1 MIRFASSLRA
11 RLIAFVLLAVL
22 PAFGVIL
29 FTDQRHRASI
39 ADQVQ
44 KNALGSAR
52 VIATEQRRIF
62 VNAHQLLITL
72 ARLPQIREGNTTACG
87 KILAGLLEPL
97 YIDLGVVDAKGNLL
111 CNALGSQNFQ
121 GRRLKNSYVDRV
133 VESRDIAVGE
143 IQRDASN
150 GKTVIELGFPVGEST
165 ERLRA
170 IAFVVLDYSWIVR
183 ITAKNHLPSGAAF
196 TLFDDNGKVFLRD
209 PDDVALV
216 GTRIQTD
223 GAGKSKLVRGVE
235 GNIEST
241 GLDQIARLFTFRQ
254 LDHRIG
260 GSVMYAGIDIPA
272 RAAFAESEKILREN
286 LIILSVLTALT
297 LIAAWFGADLFV
309 LRRVSDLVDATK
321 KLAGGNL
328 TARTGLPYGG
338 SELGHLARTFDDL
351 AKTLERRATDAKVAE
366 TEIQKQHLRQSAIH
380 AITTAMTSSLDVG
393 NVLNALF
400 DGVTIL
406 FPSSCVTISWADKQT
421 DMIEPIL
428 QPPPIHGTGRP
439 AYAENERG
447 FPLEVF
453 KHKSPLLISNAQT
466 DPRASDP
473 ESLRAGG
480 YLTYLGLPMIVK
492 GEVLGV
498 LSFYST
504 ETIDLRI
511 EEETFLA
518 DLTHQAAIALYNSHL
533 FEQTRN
539 QTVELEKSNRI
550 KDEFLGIISHELR
563 TPLNIIMN
571 CAEAMNMGVFGD
583 ITREH
588 GKGTE
593 KIRVQA
599 SHLLSLIN
607 SILEITKIESGRMAI
622 NAEPINLDEFIRDL
636 ESDYAMTSKEK
647 NLAINWRIPADL
659 PNFVTDRMK
668 LRQVAINLVNNAIKF
683 TDHGSVDISF
693 RAVPDEPFL
702 EFSVSDTGIGMAE
715 EFLPHIFDK
724 LNQID
729 SATTRNYSGAGL
741 GLYLVKNFVGLLGG
755 SVSVY
760 SKPGEGTTF
769 TVRLPINW
777 SRELHDDGRLAGTA
791 STTVIAPRPSTEVEL

>member
-39 ADQVQ
+39 AEQVQ

-52 VIATEQRRIF
+52 VIATEQRMIF
-62 VNAHQLLITL
+62 ENAHQLLITL
-72 ARLPQIREGNTTACG
+72 ARLPQLREGNAAACK
-87 KILAGLLEPL
+87 KILAALLEPL
-97 YIDLGVVDAKGNLL
+97 YVDLGVMDAKGNLM
-111 CNALGSQNFQ
+111 CNALGSQIFQ
-121 GRRLKNSYVDRV
+121 SRRLKNSFVGRV

-150 GKTVIELGFPVGEST
+150 GKMVIELGFPVGEST
-165 ERLRA
+165 GSLRA
-170 IAFVVLDYSWIVR
+170 VAFVVLHYSWIVR
-183 ITAKNHLPSGAAF
+183 ITANNHLPSGASF
-196 TLFDDNGKVFLRD
+196 TLFDDNGQVLLRY
-209 PDDVALV
+209 PDEPALV

-223 GAGKSKLVRGVE
+223 SAGKTKLIRGVE

-241 GLDQIARLFTFRQ
+241 GVDKIAHLFTYRQ

-260 GSVMYAGIDIPA
+260 GSVVYAGIDIPA
-272 RAAFAESEKILREN
+272 RAAFAESENILREN

-309 LRRVSDLVDATK
+309 LRRVSDLMGATK
-321 KLAGGNL
+321 ELAAGNL
-328 TARTGLPYGG
+328 KARTGLTYGG

-351 AKTLERRATDAKVAE
+351 AKTLEQRAADAKVAE

-380 AITTAMTSSLDVG
+380 EISTAMTSSLDVG
-393 NVLNALF
+393 NVLTALSE
-400 DGVTIL
+400 GVAPL
-406 FPSSCVTISWADKQT
+406 FPSSCVSIRWLDEHSGK
-421 DMIEPIL
+421 IEPIAQSPRTDPMGQL
-428 QPPPIHGTGRP
+428 AG
-439 AYAENERG
+439 AENESG
-447 FPLEVF
+447 LPLEVF
-453 KHKSPLLISNAQT
+453 KLKSPLLVSNAQN

-473 ESLRAGG
+473 ESLRVAG
-480 YLTYLGLPMIVK
+480 LVTYLGLPMIVK

-511 EEETFLA
+511 EETFLA

-539 QTVELEKSNRI
+539 QAAELEKSNRI
-550 KDEFLGIISHELR
+550 KDEFLGVISHELR

-571 CAEAMNMGVFGD
+571 CAEALNMGVFGD
-583 ITREH
+583 ITPEH

-607 SILEITKIESGRMAI
+607 SILEITKIESGSMAF
-622 NAEPINLDEFIRDL
+622 NPESINLNELIREL
-636 ESDYAMTSKEK
+636 ESDYAMASKEK
-647 NLAINWRIPADL
+647 HLAINWQIPPDL
-659 PNFVTDRMK
+659 PNLVSDRMK
-668 LRQVAINLVNNAIKF
+668 LRQVAINLVNNAVKF
-683 TDHGSVDISF
+683 TDKGSVDISF
-693 RAVPDEPFL
+693 RSVPDEPFM

-715 EFLPHIFDK
+715 EFLPRIFDK
-724 LNQID
+724 FNQID
-729 SATTRNYSGAGL
+729 SATTRDYSGAGL
-741 GLYLVKNFVGLLGG
+741 GLYLVKSFVGLLGG
-755 SVSVY
+755 SVSVR
-760 SKPGEGTTF
+760 SQLGEGTTF
-769 TVRLPINW
+769 TVRLPMSSSIGFF
-777 SRELHDDGRLAGTA
+777 EKDVLASHSAGA
-791 STTVIAPRPSTEVEL
+791 AIAPRPSMEVEL

>member
-44 KNALGSAR
+44 KSALGSAR

-62 VNAHQLLITL
+62 DNAHQLLITL
-72 ARLPQIREGNTTACG
+72 ARLPQLREGNAAACA

-97 YIDLGVVDAKGNLL
+97 YVDLGVVDAKGNLL
-111 CNALGSQNFQ
+111 CNALGSQIFQ
-121 GRRLKNSYVDRV
+121 SRRLKNSYVGRV
-133 VESRDIAVGE
+133 VQSRDIAVGE

-150 GKTVIELGFPVGEST
+150 GKTVVELGFPIGEST
-165 ERLRA
+165 GSLRA

-183 ITAKNHLPSGAAF
+183 ITAKNHLPSGASF
-196 TLFDDNGKVFLRD
+196 TLFDDNGKIFLSY
-209 PDDVALV
+209 PDEAAPV
-216 GTRIQTD
+216 GKRVHTD
-223 GAGKSKLVRGVE
+223 SAGKTKLIRGVE

-241 GLDQIARLFTFRQ
+241 GVDRIAQLFTYRQ

-260 GSVMYAGIDIPA
+260 GRVVYAGIDIPA
-272 RAAFAESEKILREN
+272 RAAFAESEHILREN

-309 LRRVSDLVDATK
+309 LRRVSDLVGATK
-321 KLAGGNL
+321 ELAGGNL
-328 TARTGLPYGG
+328 KARTGLPYGG

-351 AKTLERRATDAKVAE
+351 AKTLEQRAADAKVAE

-380 AITTAMTSSLDVG
+380 EISTAMTSSLDVG
-393 NVLNALF
+393 NVLTALSE
-400 DGVTIL
+400 GVAPL
-406 FPSSCVTISWADKQT
+406 FPSSCVSIRWLDQQSGRL
-421 DMIEPIL
+421 EPIAQSPRIDHVGQL
-428 QPPPIHGTGRP
+428 AG
-439 AYAENERG
+439 AESESG

-453 KHKSPLLISNAQT
+453 KLKSPLLISNAQK

-473 ESLRAGG
+473 ESLRAAG
-480 YLTYLGLPMIVK
+480 LVTYLGLPMVVK

-498 LSFYST
+498 LSCYST

-511 EEETFLA
+511 EETFLA

-539 QTVELEKSNRI
+539 QAVELEKSNRI
-550 KDEFLGIISHELR
+550 KDEFLGVISHELR

-571 CAEAMNMGVFGD
+571 CAEALNMGVFGD
-583 ITREH
+583 ITPEH

-607 SILEITKIESGRMAI
+607 SILEITKIESGAMAV
-622 NAEPINLDEFIRDL
+622 NPEPINLNELVREL
-636 ESDYAMTSKEK
+636 ESDYIMASIEK
-647 NLAINWRIPADL
+647 SLAINWQIAADL
-659 PNFVTDRMK
+659 PNLVTDRMK

-683 TDHGSVDISF
+683 TDQGSVDILLRS
-693 RAVPDEPFL
+693 VPDEPFI

-724 LNQID
+724 FNQID
-729 SATTRNYSGAGL
+729 SATTRDYSGAGL
-741 GLYLVKNFVGLLGG
+741 GLYLVKSFVALMGG
-755 SVSVY
+755 SVNVY
-760 SKPGEGTTF
+760 SKLGEGTTF
-769 TVRLPINW
+769 TVRLPI
-777 SRELHDDGRLAGTA
+777 SSSMGFLEEDRLAGT
-791 STTVIAPRPSTEVEL
+791 SSIAVVTPRPSMEVDL